1 VEKAVPIL
9 FEISSNLN
17 EIIGKAKEIV
27 MEMGI
32 LRLSDFVIDLI
43 PRKTF
48 STEIAIPAS
57 LIALLRSMKRLL
69 EINYKDEEHTP
80 DRKF

>member
-1 VEKAVPIL
+1 MEKAVPIL
-9 FEISSNLN
+9 FEINSNLN
-17 EIIGKAKEIV
+17 EIIGKAEEIV
-27 MEMGI
+27 METGI
-32 LRLSDFVIDLI
+32 LRLSDIDLI
-43 PRKTF
+43 PQIIF

-69 EINYKDEEHTP
+69 EIKYKDEEHDP